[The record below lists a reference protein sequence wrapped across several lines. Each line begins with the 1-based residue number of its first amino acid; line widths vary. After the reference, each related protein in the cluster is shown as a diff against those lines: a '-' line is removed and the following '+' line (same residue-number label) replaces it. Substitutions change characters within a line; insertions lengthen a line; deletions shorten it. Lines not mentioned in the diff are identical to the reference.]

1 MLLDTSDIELKRK
14 AIQTPLGVMVFTVS
28 CTAERDGKEAIGF
41 TAIAHHP
48 DTGVMTLGSSG
59 HEKGDEGYRL
69 ACANAARILCFR
81 VLAITKYKRMFEATR
96 YAQ

>member
-1 MLLDTSDIELKRK
+1 MLDTTDIELKRK

-28 CTAERDGKEAIGF
+28 CTAERDGKEATGF

-48 DTGVMTLGSSG
+48 ETGVMTLGSSG
-59 HEKGDEGYRL
+59 RAKGDEGYRL
-69 ACANAARILCFR
+69 ACANAARDLCFT
-81 VLAITKYKRMFEATR
+81 VLAITKFRRMFEATR